1 MAQMKEQK
9 KSLEKELNEMQ
20 IVNLSD
26 GEFKTLVIRMLKEL
40 KYGKNIR
47 EEMKLTP
54 SEIKKNLQ
62 GTNSGGDEFEKQIND
77 LEHTEEKNIQSE
89 HQRKK
94 RTRKKMRID

>member
-1 MAQMKEQK
+1 
-9 KSLEKELNEMQ
+9 
-20 IVNLSD
+20 
-26 GEFKTLVIRMLKEL
+26 MLKEL
-40 KYGKNIR
+40 TEYSKDIK
-47 EEMKLTP
+47 EEMNVTLRA
-54 SEIKKNLQ
+54 IKKNLQ